1 MWGCIGHLWGGP
13 VYESVPSLYVRVY
26 RNWNSVVT
34 GRDGS
39 LIICEGVSTEAEY
52 IKMQFMFPHYMWGCI
67 ILQGLVGCPLFVP
80 SLYVRVY
87 RVTLFV
93 KGYARRSL
101 IICEG
106 VSPEYTSREWW
117 TAFPHYMWG
126 CIVVLYLNSGEKQVP
141 SLYVRV
147 YRQAQCHHS
156 SQGCS
161 LTIREGVSGKFATV
175 WSRNRFPHYTWWCI
189 ALKIIL
195 TAAEIAPSLYVRVYR
210 PIHYGSMACRC
221 SLTIREGVSRTDAN
235 RVPGTTF
242 PHYTWGCITP
252 SDSRKNRGGV
262 PSLYVSVYRTADI
275 LYRLFFYFSI
285 HTKKYLIFQH
295 IKYK

>member
-1 MWGCIGHLWGGP
+1 MWGCIGFKPARIILKG
-13 VYESVPSLYVRVY
+13 VPSLYVRVY
-26 RNWNSVVT
+26 RLHS
-34 GRDGS
+34 
-39 LIICEGVSTEAEY
+39 EH
-52 IKMQFMFPHYMWGCI
+52 P
-67 ILQGLVGCPLFVP
+67 
-80 SLYVRVY
+80 Y
-87 RVTLFV
+87 R
-93 KGYARRSL
+93 ARRSL

-106 VSPEYTSREWW
+106 VSEMAYSWHSSVM
-117 TAFPHYMWG
+117 FPHYMWG
-126 CIVVLYLNSGEKQVP
+126 CIVPFITGQWRAVVP

-147 YRQAQCHHS
+147 YRGQTLTEYQA
-156 SQGCS
+156 
-161 LTIREGVSGKFATV
+161 R
-175 WSRNRFPHYTWWCI
+175 R
-189 ALKIIL
+189 
-195 TAAEIAPSLYVRVYR
+195 
-210 PIHYGSMACRC
+210 